1 MERRLESS
9 QRSSRS
15 SPWTGF
21 CSVWWVGKVR
31 FNCASRSRTSKRGSG
46 CRCPTRRS
54 SCSSHLD
61 TWTFISSSPLES
73 DSHSPW
79 MRQSWR
85 QSEQFHSFQRE
96 GELGSWVHAR
106 RAPHMAVGGGVWTV
120 FSLCFSDSVHFGR
133 RVLAPRE
140 LFESPRWPTVVG
152 RRRLALLI
160 ELVVTCHHG
169 HLAPLTIV
177 RNNNK
182 DNRENKDNKDSKDNK
197 AMHISQRALVCVTFF
212 CAFMFAAVRA
222 AIETGAARRRQ
233 RRLRQWL
240 RHERLSVAIA
250 LAESQHHTSRG
261 QKTARAGEE
270 GHEEHDALRRQK
282 PPPPQASSGC
292 TVRKTPSG
300 GRGRGR
306 SQTLG
311 RRRGSSGT
319 PCSILSRPSCLC
331 RCSMFLC
338 R

>member
-197 AMHISQRALVCVTFF
+197 AMHISQACP
-212 CAFMFAAVRA
+212 C
-222 AIETGAARRRQ
+222 
-233 RRLRQWL
+233 L
-240 RHERLSVAIA
+240 RHLFLCLHV
-250 LAESQHHTSRG
+250 
-261 QKTARAGEE
+261 
-270 GHEEHDALRRQK
+270 
-282 PPPPQASSGC
+282 
-292 TVRKTPSG
+292 
-300 GRGRGR
+300 
-306 SQTLG
+306 
-311 RRRGSSGT
+311 RGSSSCHRDG
-319 PCSILSRPSCLC
+319 SREEAAAKTQTVASARTSERRNRPGRVTAPYLTRSEDGKGRGGGARGARRVTTTEAPSSPGVLPVV
-331 RCSMFLC
+331 R
-338 R
+338 